1 MENVPTFQYLG
12 RPLDQTD
19 DDWPDVRQKNM
30 RARSVWG
37 GLGTLIRRE
46 GGYPRVAEM
55 FYRAVVQAILLYGL
69 ETWLL
74 LAASERNIEGSHT
87 GSPRHIA
94 GKRERQISDG
104 IWK

>member
-1 MENVPTFQYLG
+1 MCAKL
-12 RPLDQTD
+12 
-19 DDWPDVRQKNM
+19 
-30 RARSVWG
+30 VWG
-37 GLGTLIRRE
+37 RLGTLIQWE
-46 GGYPRVAEM
+46 GEDSRVEAM
-55 FYRAVVQAILLYGL
+55 FYGAVVQAILLYGL